1 MIGCLEFRRQVGAE
15 PARSGPEFDVHRRE
29 CPACARYQDELR
41 AMDALMQRALA
52 VDAARLALPKTRAA
66 GTASG
71 RQRWYALAASV
82 VMAVAAGLVLLTSAP
97 RESIAR
103 EVVDHVA
110 HEPGALAAS
119 GPVAPAALA
128 GVLDPE
134 GTRLRPGIGDVSFAA
149 RCVHQGHVVPHLVL
163 RRSEGAVTVLILRHR
178 TVDAPLRF
186 EENGFAGVV
195 LPAPRGSIA
204 IVGRDHPDLEGVAQQ
219 VFEAVDWGD
228 TIPAAG

>member
-1 MIGCLEFRRQVGAE
+1 MIGCLEFRRQAGAE
-15 PARSGPEFDVHRRE
+15 PARSGPEFDAHRRE
-29 CPACARYQDELR
+29 CPACARYQDEMR
-41 AMDALMQRALA
+41 AMDALMRRALE
-52 VDAARLALPKTRAA
+52 VDAARLALPPARAA
-66 GTASG
+66 GSG
-71 RQRWYALAASV
+71 GAQQRWYALAASV
-82 VMAVAAGLVLLTSAP
+82 VMAVAVGVVLLTSAP

-110 HEPGALAAS
+110 HEPGALTAA

-149 RCVHQGHVVPHLVL
+149 RCVHQGHVVPHLVV
-163 RRSEGAVTVLILRHR
+163 RAASGPVTVLILRHR
-178 TVDAPLRF
+178 AVDEPLRF

-204 IVGRDHPDLEGVAQQ
+204 IVGRDHPDLEGVARQ
-219 VFEAVDWGD
+219 VFDAVDWGD
-228 TIPAAG
+228 TVPAA